1 MTQAAFQA
9 ALWHES
15 EFFGNP
21 VLVTH
26 ETHTRVRWEWIGVA
40 AAIAF
45 VGQAFQPDAEASVP
59 GWKA

>member
-1 MTQAAFQA
+1 VSWPVFPT
-9 ALWHES
+9 ESCPRS

-45 VGQAFQPDAEASVP
+45 VGQAFQPDAEASVS